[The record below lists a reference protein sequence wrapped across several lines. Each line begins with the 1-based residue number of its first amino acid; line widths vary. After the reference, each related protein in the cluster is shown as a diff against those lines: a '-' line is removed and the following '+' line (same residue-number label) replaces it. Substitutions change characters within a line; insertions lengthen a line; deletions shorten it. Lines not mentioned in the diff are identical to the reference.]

1 MLEYDNTKKIRITV
15 EWIFSDKTVTLKG
28 LII

>member
-1 MLEYDNTKKIRITV
+1 MFEYDNTKIRITV